1 MARGEKQLLTIN
13 SWYTN
18 FCISTQWA
26 SQYMP
31 PCRVNERSFYSK
43 AERRSYVALGIIIP
57 SMIHF
62 HHINRKHTEH
72 KTTTTKKK
80 QIKYHLKNDV
90 AMHHHHHRHHHQCI
104 AAIFMPFYLYIKCNI
119 TVINF
124 QFHLIDEAKNVN
136 MVSPYRYLCSACEL
150 RAHLHFVSTWKSA
163 GELKEKNTK
172 KKLLP
177 VAIYYYCAVYPL
189 SNVHTHIQVHW
200 LSSSNSA

>member
-72 KTTTTKKK
+72 KTTTKK
-80 QIKYHLKNDV
+80 
-90 AMHHHHHRHHHQCI
+90 
-104 AAIFMPFYLYIKCNI
+104 
-119 TVINF
+119 
-124 QFHLIDEAKNVN
+124 IDKI
-136 MVSPYRYLCSACEL
+136 S
-150 RAHLHFVSTWKSA
+150 F
-163 GELKEKNTK
+163 EKRCGNA
-172 KKLLP
+172 P
-177 VAIYYYCAVYPL
+177 
-189 SNVHTHIQVHW
+189 
-200 LSSSNSA
+200 SSSSSSSSMYRSNFYAILFIYQMQYYGHKFSISSHWRSKECEYGFSISLFVLSVWA